1 MRVEDRRSILE
12 AALNR
17 GMEQTTIAQLRQEF
31 ERRVQAGEFIAVE
44 PVGVGQHST
53 TATMLRMEREIIDH
67 LQLTTSVAPFF
78 LRAFCLIP

>member
-44 PVGVGQHST
+44 QVGVG
-53 TATMLRMEREIIDH
+53 
-67 LQLTTSVAPFF
+67 
-78 LRAFCLIP
+78 